1 MNKIIFPGSFD
12 PFHEGH
18 KFVVDTILKKFDY
31 VYIVISWNESK
42 QRKETFESSKYKIE
56 RIFKDNKNIEVLINE
71 NKLTTTIAKELEC
84 FNIVRGIRNWKDKI
98 YEKKLKKIYLSYE
111 PNLNFYYVKS
121 NKKFKKN
128 SSTSLKNS

>member
-18 KFVVDTILKKFDY
+18 KFVVETILKKFDY

-56 RIFKDNKNIEVLINE
+56 KIFKDNKNIEVLINE

-98 YEKKLKKIYLSYE
+98 YEKKLKKIYLSSE

-128 SSTSLKNS
+128 SSTSLKK

>member
-18 KFVVDTILKKFDY
+18 KFVVETILKKFDY

-56 RIFKDNKNIEVLINE
+56 KIFKDNKNIEVLINE

-111 PNLNFYYVKS
+111 HNLNFYYVKS

>member
-18 KFVVDTILKKFDY
+18 KFVVETILKKFDY
-31 VYIVISWNESK
+31 VYIVISWNQSK
-42 QRKETFESSKYKIE
+42 TFESSKYKIE
-56 RIFKDNKNIEVLINE
+56 NIFKDNKNIEILINK
-71 NKLTTTIAKELEC
+71 NKLTTEIAKEVGC

-128 SSTSLKNS
+128 SSTSLKKS

>member
-18 KFVVDTILKKFDY
+18 KFVVETILKKFDY

-42 QRKETFESSKYKIE
+42 KRKETFESSKYKIE
-56 RIFKDNKNIEVLINE
+56 KIFKDNKNIEVLINE

-111 PNLNFYYVKS
+111 SNLNFYYVKS